1 MILYHIFLLMTV
13 SFKRFRKILHLG
25 LYRVI
30 LGGKVNILGG
40 DSIGSCEKRFHMN
53 KYVILIVYR
62 NGAV

>member
-1 MILYHIFLLMTV
+1 M
-13 SFKRFRKILHLG
+13 
-25 LYRVI
+25 I